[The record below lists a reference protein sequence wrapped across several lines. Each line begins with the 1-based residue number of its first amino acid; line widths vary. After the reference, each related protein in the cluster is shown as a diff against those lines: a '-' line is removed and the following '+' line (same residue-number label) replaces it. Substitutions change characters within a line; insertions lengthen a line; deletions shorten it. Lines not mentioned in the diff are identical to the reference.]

1 MVKSQETA
9 CLMLVHGTKND
20 QENREEENKMSRQ
33 KTNNYANTQQYQP
46 ELAKTP
52 PLWPQIEPCANRYGH
67 DSTAYQRPQMSW

>member
-52 PLWPQIEPCANRYGH
+52 PL
-67 DSTAYQRPQMSW
+67 